1 MNACALTDVGK
12 VRNVNQ
18 DCVYYSLEKV
28 GILPNLFIVAD
39 GMGGENA
46 GDVASHFTIEHL
58 LKFIKSSD
66 IIDTITLMQEAIKDV
81 NHALVKK
88 AAESADTIGMG
99 TTLVLATIID
109 GMLIVAN
116 VGDSRL
122 YVLQNNLIQI
132 TRDHSYVEEL
142 VEIGEIDRSQ
152 ARTHDR
158 KNLITRAIGGEN
170 EVKPEF
176 FTVEL
181 KSSDTVLMC
190 SDGLTNMV
198 EDDEI
203 SAIIRYT
210 SDVNVT
216 AKKLIDTAN
225 ANGGKDN
232 ISVVLIRLNE
242 R

>member
-1 MNACALTDVGK
+1 
-12 VRNVNQ
+12 
-18 DCVYYSLEKV
+18 
-28 GILPNLFIVAD
+28 
-39 GMGGENA
+39 
-46 GDVASHFTIEHL
+46 
-58 LKFIKSSD
+58 
-66 IIDTITLMQEAIKDV
+66 
-81 NHALVKK
+81 
-88 AAESADTIGMG
+88 MG

-122 YVLQNNLIQI
+122 YVLQDNLIQI

>member
-122 YVLQNNLIQI
+122 YVLQDNLIQI

-181 KSSDTVLMC
+181 KYSDTVLMC